1 MLAADVAR
9 CRASCWR
16 SLLPRWLLTWLDS
29 MMDTDVD
36 TCTRTM
42 MCRYLI
48 GPHVVVWFVHMH
60 WSGWS
65 TCHALVGPHV
75 IISLVHVSWSDW
87 SSKFRHNLWRNY
99 VRSCIR
105 QNISQ
110 LMAFIYIYTTH
121 SKFSKSGPCGNN
133 YTAQRGNNY
142 TTHIKLNS
150 TILEITKKNN
160 RSIACLLIPNPQPVA
175 SNMSI
180 AWWSLILNLKETL
193 PNNCQ
198 CAIFEIEITNML
210 CTENCKYMH
219 MLYHTNI

>member
-1 MLAADVAR
+1 VISLRVKLACSACCVLGAR
-9 CRASCWR
+9 CRFCVNS
-16 SLLPRWLLTWLDS
+16 
-29 MMDTDVD
+29 
-36 TCTRTM
+36 
-42 MCRYLI
+42 YLI
-48 GPHVVVWFVHMH
+48 GPHVVVWFVHMQ
-60 WSGWS
+60 WSSWS

-75 IISLVHVSWSDW
+75 IISLVHVSWSHW
-87 SSKFRHNLWRNY
+87 SVTKQCLWRNL
-99 VRSCIR
+99 VRSCII

-110 LMAFIYIYTTH
+110 LMAFIYIYTAH
-121 SKFSKSGPCGNN
+121 SKFSKTSP
-133 YTAQRGNNY
+133 RGNNY

-150 TILEITKKNN
+150 TSLEITKKNN

-180 AWWSLILNLKETL
+180 ACWSLILNLKETL